1 MTTRFR
7 LDPRLKADTLLI
19 GELPLSCAL
28 LMNDARFPWVI
39 LVPRRAGT
47 IEFLQLDA
55 RDCEALTT
63 ELRRV
68 ALALLELYRPDKL
81 NVAALGNAV
90 PQFHV
95 HVIGRKYTDV
105 AWPKPVFGVP
115 GPAPPYEPAAAIQT
129 VRDFQAALRL

>member
-1 MTTRFR
+1 MNARFR
-7 LDPRLKADTLLI
+7 LDPRLKADTLEI
-19 GELPLSCAL
+19 GELPLSRAL

-39 LVPRRAGT
+39 LVPRRPGL

-55 RDCEALTT
+55 KDCEALTG
-63 ELRRV
+63 EMRRV

-95 HVIGRKYTDV
+95 HLIARSQKDA
-105 AWPKPVFGVP
+105 AWPRAVFGIA
-115 GPAPPYEPAAAIQT
+115 GPVPPYDPATAVER
-129 VRDFQAALRL
+129 VRDLNAALRL